1 MSEYCKVV
9 IVDIEDDGVG
19 MATEKLM
26 DIRGKNGQKA
36 EHFTG
41 IGVNNVDNRIKMIYG
56 MDYGINIVSQ
66 ENEGTKITILL
77 PLRD

>member
-1 MSEYCKVV
+1 
-9 IVDIEDDGVG
+9 
-19 MATEKLM
+19 M
-26 DIRGKNGQKA
+26 DIRGENGQKT

-56 MDYGINIVSQ
+56 MDYGINIVSR
-66 ENEGTKITILL
+66 EDEGTKITILL

>member
-1 MSEYCKVV
+1 
-9 IVDIEDDGVG
+9 
-19 MATEKLM
+19 M
-26 DIRGKNGQKA
+26 DIRGKNGQKT

-66 ENEGTKITILL
+66 ENEGNEDHHLIAFERVKSRRSFVWKTHMYCS
-77 PLRD
+77 

>member
-1 MSEYCKVV
+1 
-9 IVDIEDDGVG
+9 
-19 MATEKLM
+19 M
-26 DIRGKNGQKA
+26 DIRGKIGQKT

-77 PLRD
+77 PLRE

>member
-1 MSEYCKVV
+1 MT
-9 IVDIEDDGVG
+9 
-19 MATEKLM
+19 TEKLM
-26 DIRGKNGQKA
+26 DIRGENGQKT

>member
-1 MSEYCKVV
+1 
-9 IVDIEDDGVG
+9 
-19 MATEKLM
+19 M
-26 DIRGKNGQKA
+26 DIRGKNGQKT

-41 IGVNNVDNRIKMIYG
+41 IRVNNVDKRIKMIYG
-56 MDYGINIVSQ
+56 MDYGINIVGQ

>member
-1 MSEYCKVV
+1 
-9 IVDIEDDGVG
+9 
-19 MATEKLM
+19 M
-26 DIRGKNGQKA
+26 DIRGKSGQET